1 MTKPLNHEPRNPFD
15 LVRLLP
21 RVASRQKQ
29 STIFCS
35 GIDQHHTRSHGPKH
49 EHLATKTDLAD
60 LKIDLMSVI
69 NSQKNELK
77 EDMASLRLEV
87 NAQKNELK
95 EDMSILRSDLNKS
108 IYMVGLVQF
117 LAIVGS
123 LIGIFTFIFK

>member
-1 MTKPLNHEPRNPFD
+1 M
-15 LVRLLP
+15 
-21 RVASRQKQ
+21 
-29 STIFCS
+29 
-35 GIDQHHTRSHGPKH
+35 DQKH

>member
-1 MTKPLNHEPRNPFD
+1 MNREIHLILYD
-15 LVRLLP
+15 LSQELLQDKNK
-21 RVASRQKQ
+21 AQ
-29 STIFCS
+29 SFVQALTNTIQEAM
-35 GIDQHHTRSHGPKH
+35 DQKH

-77 EDMASLRLEV
+77 EDM
-87 NAQKNELK
+87 
-95 EDMSILRSDLNKS
+95 SILRSDLKKS